1 MGKPAEEKKEKT
13 FHWFLLAAI
22 IIVLYFSSV
31 LISQQFYLNQVNRD
45 QASADARLQEAQK
58 ENAALREA
66 REMLSDPA
74 YIERIAREELGMTRP
89 DEIPYSTVRKGR
101 N

>member
-1 MGKPAEEKKEKT
+1 MGKPAEEKKGKT
-13 FHWFLLAAI
+13 FNWFIPVAI

-31 LISQQFYLNQVNRD
+31 LISQQFYLNQVSRD
-45 QASADARLQEAQK
+45 QASADARLQEAQR
-58 ENAALREA
+58 ENEALRE
-66 REMLSDPA
+66 EKEKLSDPVQ
-74 YIERIAREELGMTRP
+74 IERIAREELGMTRP